1 MIVYYESQPTGK
13 AELLVANVV
22 SIEVSGGVAAAIAG
36 LEVDFQF
43 DCVGNL
49 LTTHGSFPGHVPGG
63 NLVTVGLR
71 FPHRRVLEPQRLI
84 CSGGLRIEDA

>member
-1 MIVYYESQPTGK
+1 VWADLGG
-13 AELLVANVV
+13 VW
-22 SIEVSGGVAAAIAG
+22 GVAAAIAG
-36 LEVDFQF
+36 QNVEFQF
-43 DCVGNL
+43 DYVGNL
-49 LTTHGSFPGHVPGG
+49 LTAQDFFPGHVPGG